1 MLHHGGIKNK
11 SALVGNRWRTPPG
24 SSDTDPDPWS
34 PLQAPLDPIAL
45 PGTCP
50 STNQTEGVT
59 KDLDP
64 VRKHLEES
72 SSQFRQGLTC
82 FLIMVLHTYL
92 TWQACAILPGQR
104 LFEPNWFILLVQT
117 RFDPESLCKLAGSHT
132 CLNLPEPG
140 LFKQLLTRQ
149 ACTSFPGQSCLNQVG
164 STNI

>member
-1 MLHHGGIKNK
+1 MVKHKKLAGSPYVGLSPNINILDPAALAFRHRYSLFLLGFRTLLAQKINIRDPPGLALGHGSESVVILHHGGIKNK

-50 STNQTEGVT
+50 STNQAEGVT

-72 SSQFRQGLTC
+72 SRQFRQGLTC
-82 FLIMVLHTYL
+82 F
-92 TWQACAILPGQR
+92 
-104 LFEPNWFILLVQT
+104 
-117 RFDPESLCKLAGSHT
+117 
-132 CLNLPEPG
+132 
-140 LFKQLLTRQ
+140 
-149 ACTSFPGQSCLNQVG
+149 
-164 STNI
+164 

>member
-1 MLHHGGIKNK
+1 MVESTNK

-104 LFEPNWFILLVQT
+104 FV
-117 RFDPESLCKLAGSHT
+117 
-132 CLNLPEPG
+132 
-140 LFKQLLTRQ
+140 
-149 ACTSFPGQSCLNQVG
+149 LNQIGLSCWFNNALTQKACASLQGRILV
-164 STNI
+164 